1 MSENTKEIPMSSEEF
16 EALLP
21 DGWTEDDDIF
31 DVDSWTGGQD
41 QADES
46 EADDDQEEVTEDY
59 EDDEDSDHATAEDED
74 DEESEGY
81 EDDAPANEQESE
93 SSKLRFSAQIDHK
106 VEDVELD
113 EADLPEIYQKAH
125 VTDRVR
131 AKLDKVQPLIDK
143 GNRLAKILG
152 YDSMDAMLDAA
163 ADSYRQG
170 EVERLTGE
178 GVHPDVA
185 EELVESRSRRAIENM
200 PVESDDEGYEQD
212 EETGTRDYVS
222 EVADLLRVH
231 PELRGTQLPEEVV
244 NDCVVEGRPL
254 ASAYE
259 AYMRRQAEAENK
271 AIRAENKRLKQNADA
286 ARRAPVRGVSKGGS
300 PKPEP
305 DDPFLIGFN
314 AERW

>member
-1 MSENTKEIPMSSEEF
+1 MSENTREIPMASEEF

-21 DGWTEDDDIF
+21 EGWAEDDDIF
-31 DVDSWTGGQD
+31 DVDSWKGVQAG
-41 QADES
+41 ADES
-46 EADDDQEEVTEDY
+46 QADDDQEEVTEADG
-59 EDDEDSDHATAEDED
+59 AEDATRTTGAD
-74 DEESEGY
+74 DDAEESE
-81 EDDAPANEQESE
+81 DDGDNAPANGQEAE
-93 SSKLRFSAQIDHK
+93 KPKLKFSAQIDHK
-106 VEDVELD
+106 VQDVELD
-113 EADLPEIYQKAH
+113 ETELPTIFQKAH

-185 EELVESRSRRAIENM
+185 AELVESRTKRATESIQ
-200 PVESDDEGYEQD
+200 PVPDVEDETPGK
-212 EETGTRDYVS
+212 RDYAG
-222 EVADLLRVH
+222 EVADLLKVH
-231 PELRGTQLPEEVV
+231 PELRGTQLPDEVV
-244 NDCVVEGRPL
+244 NACVVEGRSL
-254 ASAYE
+254 VGAYE
-259 AYMRRQAEAENK
+259 AYMRKQTEAENK
-271 AIRAENKRLKQNADA
+271 AVKAENKRLKQNADA

-314 AERW
+314 SERW

>member
-1 MSENTKEIPMSSEEF
+1 MSENTREIPMASEEF

-21 DGWTEDDDIF
+21 EGWAEDDDIF
-31 DVDSWTGGQD
+31 DVDSWKGVQAG
-41 QADES
+41 ADES
-46 EADDDQEEVTEDY
+46 QADDDQEEVTEADG
-59 EDDEDSDHATAEDED
+59 AEDATRTTGAD
-74 DEESEGY
+74 DDAEESE
-81 EDDAPANEQESE
+81 DDGDNAPANGQEAE
-93 SSKLRFSAQIDHK
+93 KPKLKFSAQIDHK
-106 VEDVELD
+106 VQDVELD
-113 EADLPEIYQKAH
+113 ETELPTIFQKAH

-185 EELVESRSRRAIENM
+185 AELVESRTKRATESIQPE
-200 PVESDDEGYEQD
+200 PDVEDETPGK
-212 EETGTRDYVS
+212 RDYAG
-222 EVADLLRVH
+222 EVADLLKVH
-231 PELRGTQLPEEVV
+231 PELRGTQLPDEVV
-244 NDCVVEGRPL
+244 NACVVEGRSL
-254 ASAYE
+254 VGAYE
-259 AYMRRQAEAENK
+259 AYMRKQTEAENK
-271 AIRAENKRLKQNADA
+271 AVKAENKRLKQNADA

-314 AERW
+314 SERW